1 MFYFY
6 FFLRYLFSAGTG
18 HKKINGIL
26 QTRPAKI
33 KAVKI
38 QYIFGAKAPDVFSR
52 LAFFD
57 TFFRPQEAIEKSTEF
72 YKQDLPRFR
81 QLKYNIFL
89 DPRLQMFFLG
99 LLSLLPVFGWNRP

>member
-89 DPRLQMFFLG
+89 GPRLQMFFLG
-99 LLSLLPVFGWNRP
+99 LIFSIPVFGWNRP

>member
-33 KAVKI
+33 KAVK
-38 QYIFGAKAPDVFSR
+38 
-52 LAFFD
+52 
-57 TFFRPQEAIEKSTEF
+57 
-72 YKQDLPRFR
+72 
-81 QLKYNIFL
+81 KYNIFL
-89 DPRLQMFFLG
+89 GPRPQMFFLG
-99 LLSLLPVFGWNRP
+99 LLFSIPFFGRKRP

>member
-38 QYIFGAKAPDVFSR
+38 QYIFGAKATDVFSR

-57 TFFRPQEAIEKSTEF
+57 TFFRPQEAEKLHTFNS
-72 YKQDLPRFR
+72 L
-81 QLKYNIFL
+81 FL
-89 DPRLQMFFLG
+89 SVTCLY
-99 LLSLLPVFGWNRP
+99 LSEELEKKISVKNVDKEG